1 MSDQDLLS
9 PERVTASVE
18 AGMVTMSEPELT
30 VAINSIMASWGGEK
44 VVSRLD
50 ERSGNSPYSQ
60 QSILLLR
67 STLPLLRGHQFRIAP
82 LGKSYDGSGR
92 YKDRGRWR
100 KVWVARR
107 LAEGEQ
113 EDTNTLVCCHEDDP
127 GSNRL
132 GCLHFWFQDIESWRK
147 SESVGRTAVLT
158 AFEKLG
164 L

>member
-1 MSDQDLLS
+1 MNEHQDLLS

-30 VAINSIMASWGGEK
+30 VAINSITASWGEK
-44 VVSRLD
+44 MVTRLD
-50 ERSGNSPYSQ
+50 ERAGNSPYSQ
-60 QSILLLR
+60 QSILMLK
-67 STLPLLRGHQFRIAP
+67 SSLPLLRGHRFKVAP
-82 LGKSYDGSGR
+82 LGKSYDGSGH

-107 LAEGEQ
+107 LAEGEA
-113 EDTNTLVCCHEDDP
+113 EDDRTLVCCHQDDP
-127 GSNRL
+127 GSTRL
-132 GCLHFWFQDIESWRK
+132 GCLRFWFQDIESWRK